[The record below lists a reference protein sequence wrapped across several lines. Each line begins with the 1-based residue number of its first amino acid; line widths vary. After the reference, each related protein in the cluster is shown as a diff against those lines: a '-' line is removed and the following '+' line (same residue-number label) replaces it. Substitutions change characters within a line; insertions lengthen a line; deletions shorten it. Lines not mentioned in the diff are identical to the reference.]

1 MPFTREEGVAVLV
14 VDDDRQVND
23 ALCDLLTFEGY
34 RVEAA
39 FDGLEAQHKFRP
51 GAYDVVIT
59 DVAMPRVNGW
69 ELSEW
74 LNARAPRLPV
84 ILITGYGPANRDE
97 SDLRRRGVAALMH
110 KPLYAA
116 RLLSVLE
123 EVTAGAGRR

>member
-1 MPFTREEGVAVLV
+1 MPYTHEEGVTVLV

-39 FDGLEAQHKFRP
+39 FDGLEAQRLFRP
-51 GAYDVVIT
+51 AAHDVVVS

-69 ELSEW
+69 ELCDW
-74 LNARAPRLPV
+74 LRERAPRVPV
-84 ILITGYGPANRDE
+84 ILITGYGPGHQDE
-97 SDLRRRGVAALMH
+97 SDLRRRGVAALLH

-123 EVTAGAGRR
+123 EVTAGARAT